1 MLLSAT
7 ARGTQQASRML
18 RSPETS
24 GAALIANTAKASPTS
39 SVTWTGAPSSNS
51 AREAAIQLL
60 SAVLGSAK
68 VAALAV
74 LALDGEDAVALVTVV
89 LAVVVVLGVAV
100 AGLGT

>member
-1 MLLSAT
+1 MD
-7 ARGTQQASRML
+7 GC
-18 RSPETS
+18 
-24 GAALIANTAKASPTS
+24 
-39 SVTWTGAPSSNS
+39 PSSNS